1 MMNIPVQRTVPGK
14 REGTEG
20 EMRLVVGSGNN
31 FLFIRGGNQWF
42 ALDLI
47 STATAFTKLR
57 KSRGDLQRDILRVTE
72 REASTAGEYATPG
85 TYGGASTNAS
95 EDGGSLTSPGA
106 HIAQQDHHAARTAP

>member
-1 MMNIPVQRTVPGK
+1 MNIPVQRAVPGK
-14 REGTEG
+14 REGAEG

-72 REASTAGEYATPG
+72 VEGDTPGEYGEAG
-85 TYGGASTNAS
+85 TYGGANPAS
-95 EDGGSLTSPGA
+95 DEDGGSLTSPGA
-106 HIAQQDHHAARTAP
+106 HIAQQDHRTNRMAP